1 VRGPYDRTVTQLDAP
16 PSDAPGSRSADA
28 LLGDAYANDRSR
40 VFHSWSAQGALD
52 PTVIAGAL
60 GSKFWDDTG
69 RAWIDFT
76 SMLVN
81 MNLGHQHP
89 KLVQAIKDQ
98 ADRLCMV
105 APPFANDQRS
115 EAARL
120 IVDRANREG
129 AGGRFEPGHSEPGHF
144 EKVFFTNAGAEAVEN
159 AVRLAKGYTGR
170 MKVLSAYR
178 SYHGGTALTVGLTGE
193 PRRLENEPSVPGLVK
208 FWGPYPYRSAFHST
222 SPEEETERALTH
234 LRDTIV
240 MEGTN
245 KVAAIVLESVVGT
258 NGILI
263 PTPGYLEG
271 VRTICDEFGIVWIAD
286 EVMAGFGRTGEWFAW
301 QHWDAQPDLIAFAKG
316 VNSGY
321 VPLGGVVISGDIARA
336 YEERVFP
343 GGLTYSGHPLACA
356 SAVASINIFEEEG
369 VLAHARHL
377 GDDVIGPALRD
388 MAAGHPSVGEVRGLG
403 VFWALELVADPT
415 SRAPAS
421 AATVGAV
428 VAECKR
434 NGLWPLAAG
443 NRIHV
448 VPPCTIPDDLAR
460 EGLAILDAALAVADA
475 ALS

>member
-1 VRGPYDRTVTQLDAP
+1 VTQLD
-16 PSDAPGSRSADA
+16 DAPSA
-28 LLGDAYANDRSR
+28 LLGDAYGNDRAR
-40 VFHSWSAQGALD
+40 VFHSWSVQSALD
-52 PTVIAGAL
+52 PTVIAGAS
-60 GSKFWDDTG
+60 GSKFWDEQGTT
-69 RAWIDFT
+69 WIDFT

-89 KLVQAIKDQ
+89 KMIQAIKDQ

-120 IVDRANREG
+120 IVERANIDREQ
-129 AGGRFEPGHSEPGHF
+129 GHF
-144 EKVFFTNAGAEAVEN
+144 AKVFFTNAGAEAVEN

-222 SPEEETERALTH
+222 SPEQETERALQH

-240 MEGTN
+240 MEGTD
-245 KVAAIVLESVVGT
+245 KIAAIILESVVGT
-258 NGILI
+258 NGILV
-263 PTPGYLEG
+263 PPPGYLEG
-271 VRTICDEFGIVWIAD
+271 LRALCDEFGIVWIAD
-286 EVMAGFGRTGEWFAW
+286 EVMAGFGRTGQWFAW
-301 QHWDAQPDLIAFAKG
+301 QNWNAQPDLICFAKG

-321 VPLGGVVISGDIARA
+321 VPLGGVVISQTISDA
-336 YEERVFP
+336 YDDKMFP

-356 SAVASINIFEEEG
+356 TAVASIGIFEEEG

-377 GDDVIGPALRD
+377 GDDVIGPSLHDIASR
-388 MAAGHPSVGEVRGLG
+388 HPSVGEVRGLG
-403 VFWALELVADPT
+403 VFWAVELVADPT
-415 SRAPAS
+415 TREPAAPS
-421 AATVGAV
+421 TVAAV

-434 NGLWPLAAG
+434 NGMWPLSAA

-448 VPPCTIPDDLAR
+448 VPPCNTPDDLAR

-475 ALS
+475 AIS

>member
-1 VRGPYDRTVTQLDAP
+1 VTQLDDPATR
-16 PSDAPGSRSADA
+16 SDSA
-28 LLGDAYANDRSR
+28 LLGDAYANDRAR
-40 VFHSWSAQGALD
+40 VFHSWSVQSALD
-52 PTVIAGAL
+52 PTVIAGAS
-60 GSKFWDDTG
+60 GSRFWDQHGTT
-69 RAWIDFT
+69 WIDFT

-89 KLVQAIKDQ
+89 KMIQAIKDQ
-98 ADRLCMV
+98 ADVLCMV

-120 IVDRANREG
+120 IVEKANRAG
-129 AGGRFEPGHSEPGHF
+129 AGGHVEPGHFEPGHFEPGHF

-208 FWGPYPYRSAFHST
+208 FWGPYPYRSAFHSD
-222 SPEEETERALTH
+222 SPEQETERALGH
-234 LRDTIV
+234 LRETILA
-240 MEGTN
+240 EGAD
-245 KVAAIVLESVVGT
+245 KIAAIILESVVGT
-258 NGILI
+258 NGILV
-263 PTPGYLEG
+263 PPPGYLEG
-271 VRTICDEFGIVWIAD
+271 LRALCDEFGIVWIAD

-301 QHWDAQPDLIAFAKG
+301 QNWDAQPDLIAFAKG

-321 VPLGGVVISGDIARA
+321 VPLGGVVISRAIAEA
-336 YEERVFP
+336 YHDRMFP

-356 SAVASINIFEEEG
+356 TAVASIRIFEHEG
-369 VLAHARHL
+369 VLEHARHL
-377 GDDVIGPALRD
+377 GDDIIGPALRD
-388 MAAGHPSVGEVRGLG
+388 IAERHPSVGEVRGLG
-403 VFWALELVADPT
+403 VFWAVELVADPT
-415 SRAPAS
+415 TREPAPP
-421 AATVGAV
+421 ATVGAV

-434 NGLWPLAAG
+434 NGMWPLAAA

-448 VPPCTIPDDLAR
+448 VPPCNTPDDLAR

-475 ALS
+475 AIS